1 MSAAFVHTITDGQD
15 TQKRAEGLQDL
26 RMVSV
31 KAIIPARRERAE
43 PVLFVPLVSRSG
55 NGLQA

>member
-26 RMVSV
+26 RMVSMR
-31 KAIIPARRERAE
+31 ALIPAWRERAE
-43 PVLFVPLVSRSG
+43 PALFVL
-55 NGLQA
+55 A